1 MGRKRK
7 PALTFLDTHIVC
19 WLYEAR
25 LDLFSKDSLAAIE
38 SGLLRV
44 SPMVS
49 LELQYLFEIKRIT
62 RPAQEVLAALAED
75 IDLRMSDI
83 SFADTA
89 TRAQALDWTRDPFDR
104 IIVAETLVA
113 GGVLVSRDEK
123 IRAHAPCA
131 VW

>member
-7 PALTFLDTHIVC
+7 PSLTFLDTHIVC

-25 LDLFSKDSLAAIE
+25 LELFSKNSLAAIE

-62 RPAQEVLAALAED
+62 RPAQEILAALAED
-75 IDLRMSDI
+75 IALRMNDAP
-83 SFADTA
+83 FADIA

>member
-19 WLYEAR
+19 WLFEAR

-38 SGLLRV
+38 SGVLRI
-44 SPMVS
+44 SPMVP

-62 RPAQEVLAALAED
+62 RPAQEVLVALAED
-75 IDLRMSDI
+75 IDLRMNDAP
-83 SFADTA
+83 FADIA
-89 TRAQALDWTRDPFDR
+89 IRAQTLDWTRNPFDR
-104 IIVAETLVA
+104 IIVAETLVT
-113 GGVLVSRDEK
+113 GGALITRDEK
-123 IRAHAPCA
+123 IRTHASCA

>member
-19 WLYEAR
+19 WLFEAR
-25 LDLFSKDSLAAIE
+25 LDLFSENALTAIE
-38 SGLLRV
+38 TGLLRI

-49 LELQYLFEIKRIT
+49 LELQYLYEIGRIT
-62 RPAQEVLAALAED
+62 LPASDVLTALAGD
-75 IDLRMSDI
+75 IDLRTSETP
-83 SFADTA
+83 FADVV
-89 TRAQALDWTRDPFDR
+89 TRAQTLTWTRDPFDR

-113 GGVLVSRDEK
+113 GGVLVTRDEK